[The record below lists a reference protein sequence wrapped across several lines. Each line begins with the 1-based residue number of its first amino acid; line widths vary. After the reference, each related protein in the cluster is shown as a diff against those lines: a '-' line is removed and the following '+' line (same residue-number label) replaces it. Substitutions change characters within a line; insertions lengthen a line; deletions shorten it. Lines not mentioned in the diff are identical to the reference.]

1 MTASSIVR
9 PSTAIADPNN
19 PSNVLV
25 PNASFAAVV
34 TQSNATVFA
43 VPTIGVWVGGN
54 GNVAVRM
61 YGGQNS
67 VTFTGVV
74 AGTLLP
80 IQVDK
85 ILATGTSSAN
95 IVRLW

>member
-1 MTASSIVR
+1 MTASSSVR

-25 PNASFAAVV
+25 PNARYAAVV

-43 VPTIGVWVGGN
+43 VPTIGLWVGGA

-61 YGGQNS
+61 YGSQTN
-67 VTFTGVV
+67 VTFTSVA

-80 IQVDK
+80 IQIDQV
-85 ILATGTSSAN
+85 LATGTSSAN